1 MTDENATYKAA
12 GVDIEAG
19 EEAVQRIKEHV
30 HSTYNENVLTDL
42 GTFGG
47 MFRLS
52 LEGMKDPV
60 LVSSIDSAPARTDSG
75 V

>member
-1 MTDENATYKAA
+1 MNDENATYKAA

-30 HSTYNENVLTDL
+30 HSTYNANVLTDI

-47 MFRLS
+47 MFRL
-52 LEGMKDPV
+52 GP
-60 LVSSIDSAPARTDSG
+60 RG
-75 V
+75 